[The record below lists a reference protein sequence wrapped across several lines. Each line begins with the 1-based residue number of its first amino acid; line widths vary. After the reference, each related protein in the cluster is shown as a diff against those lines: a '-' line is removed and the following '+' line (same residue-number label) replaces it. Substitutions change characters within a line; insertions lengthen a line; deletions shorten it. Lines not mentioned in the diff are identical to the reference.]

1 LFLTNPIWR
10 CFYSDND
17 FHTDAFQANYSN
29 EEAGNLFEAQ
39 HTFGLSAD
47 VDDGF
52 ASNGPVAAASVP
64 LAQQNYPSLPRE
76 EPEKI
81 RKWREEQK
89 LRLQK
94 KDAEEEKKKTE
105 MKEAARKE
113 LEDWYKHHKE
123 AIEKTRL
130 ANRNAEKELI
140 SQPSELEPGQEW
152 ERIAKLCDFNPK
164 ASRNSKDVSR
174 MRSII
179 LQLKQTPPTKA

>member
-1 LFLTNPIWR
+1 MLYKVLFLTNAIWW

-29 EEAGNLFEAQ
+29 EDAGNLFEAE

-47 VDDGF
+47 VDDGGECCTGTFKTFKQLKTYFFKSCLLNNIGF

-94 KDAEEEKKKTE
+94 KGNWKNE
-105 MKEAARKE
+105 
-113 LEDWYKHHKE
+113 
-123 AIEKTRL
+123 
-130 ANRNAEKELI
+130 
-140 SQPSELEPGQEW
+140 SQS
-152 ERIAKLCDFNPK
+152 C
-164 ASRNSKDVSR
+164 
-174 MRSII
+174 
-179 LQLKQTPPTKA
+179 